1 MATGQLRGLPPHS
14 SPQMVNALPP
24 DFVEAMEKQKEKE
37 RRAKLREENLKL
49 QKAEQERR
57 QIRSLERFNAP
68 VPKWTK
74 KPEMKRSFLPD
85 KKTVRVSGGRRR
97 GVRRRMRRLQGT
109 HAP

>member
-1 MATGQLRGLPPHS
+1 
-14 SPQMVNALPP
+14 MVNALPP

-85 KKTVRVSGGRRR
+85 KKTA
-97 GVRRRMRRLQGT
+97 RLQRGLLRDLPVQSLACAG
-109 HAP
+109 APLRVFSSCSGACSPM

>member
-1 MATGQLRGLPPHS
+1 
-14 SPQMVNALPP
+14 MVNALPP